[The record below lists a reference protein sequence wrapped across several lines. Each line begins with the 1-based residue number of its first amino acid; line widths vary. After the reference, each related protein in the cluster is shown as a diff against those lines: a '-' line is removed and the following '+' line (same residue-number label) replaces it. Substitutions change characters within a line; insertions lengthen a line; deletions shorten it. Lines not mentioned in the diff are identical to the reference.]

1 MNVPSYEA
9 LLDKETRLNVL
20 RELCE
25 IVNNLQASDANYK
38 AAMNATSDGDLYIN
52 GNLYVNGV
60 GGYDGTKSGEDGVE
74 TLQEVIAG

>member
-1 MNVPSYEA
+1 MNVPSIEA
-9 LLDKETRLNVL
+9 LLDKETRLNIL

-38 AAMNATSDGDLYIN
+38 AAMNATSDGDLYVN

-60 GGYDGTKSGEDGVE
+60 GGYDGTNAGEDGVE

>member
-20 RELCE
+20 REVCE
-25 IVNNLQASDANYK
+25 IVNGLQVSDANNK
-38 AAMNATSDGDLYIN
+38 AAMEATSDGDLYIN

-60 GGYDGTKSGEDGVE
+60 GGYDGTNAGEDGVE

>member
-38 AAMNATSDGDLYIN
+38 AAMNATSDGDLCIN

-60 GGYDGTKSGEDGVE
+60 GGYDGTNAGEDGVE
-74 TLQEVIAG
+74 TLQEVVTG

>member
-60 GGYDGTKSGEDGVE
+60 GGYDGTNAGEDGGE
-74 TLQEVIAG
+74 TLQEVVTG